1 MRSRRKIL
9 VVAPSVRLA
18 ASLVTSLGEAHH
30 EFVMVSTF
38 SAAMVYLGQRPDLLI
53 TEVKLGEYN
62 GLHLALRGRAIGI
75 PAIVLGSDLLLE
87 REAEQL
93 GATYLPVAE
102 LRFDELDSLIQTLPF
117 ESSTRFRWPD
127 MSVTDAMYCEG
138 ATVVH

>member
-1 MRSRRKIL
+1 MRYRRKIL

-30 EFVMVSTF
+30 ELVMVSTF
-38 SAAMVYLGQRPDLLI
+38 SAAMVHLGQRPDLLI

-102 LRFDELDSLIQTLPF
+102 LRFDELDSLIQALPC

-127 MSVTDAMYCEG
+127 MSVADAMYGEG
-138 ATVVH
+138 APVVH